1 MDELARS
8 LKNLRKLRG
17 EIEGLE
23 ISIRKARNLTAS
35 DVVKGSSDEF
45 PYSKRH
51 FRIEGVD
58 QEKESVLQI
67 RLRNKKKRLEREVM
81 EAEKYLDALDNPE
94 MRNILRLRYEQ
105 GLSWMEVARA
115 CDSTEYAVK
124 AKDKRFFQKIGK

>member
-1 MDELARS
+1 MDELARN

-23 ISIRKARNLTAS
+23 ISIRKARKLTAS
-35 DVVKGSSDEF
+35 DVVEGSSDEF
-45 PYSKRH
+45 PYGKRH

-58 QEKESVLQI
+58 QEKESMLQI
-67 RLRNKKKRLEREVM
+67 RLWNKKKRLEREVM

-105 GLSWMEVARA
+105 GLSWMEVAKV
-115 CDSTEYAVK
+115 CGSTEKAVQ
-124 AKDKRFFQKIGK
+124 KRAERFLKNL